1 MWQNLQVWKI
11 EREVYLN
18 HNYLFLQN
26 QHKLLDYFSR
36 KVIPKPCSTT
46 SGMEE
51 EKRGPRVCSEVLS
64 KLLSGL
70 MSSAFI
76 LKGENKTEYKLKGRR
91 GAANGGERAWKA
103 HRDSGNVWGWGSLVT
118 SLRTT
123 APDSPD
129 YFSFSVDDPGFSM
142 LDTSPKS
149 ASLLS
154 IGLGPFLYSL
164 KHNCHKTV
172 VFSKLN

>member
-1 MWQNLQVWKI
+1 MVKERPQGYEFLALEQLCGKISRSEKI

-91 GAANGGERAWKA
+91 GAANGGERA
-103 HRDSGNVWGWGSLVT
+103 
-118 SLRTT
+118 
-123 APDSPD
+123 
-129 YFSFSVDDPGFSM
+129 
-142 LDTSPKS
+142 
-149 ASLLS
+149 
-154 IGLGPFLYSL
+154 
-164 KHNCHKTV
+164 
-172 VFSKLN
+172 